1 MVNSEGLQA
10 LRASLEA
17 DGYRLDVR
25 EEGDRL
31 GAWVSAGPDACAECL
46 VPRPV
51 FLAMLE
57 HALGVPGRSIDL
69 RYPGEPGP
77 APAGQ

>member
-1 MVNSEGLQA
+1 MVDPEGLRT

-17 DGYRLDVR
+17 DGYRLDIL
-25 EEGDRL
+25 EEGDRV
-31 GAWVSAGPDACAECL
+31 GARISAGPEACAECL

-51 FLAMLE
+51 LLAMLE

-69 RYPGEPGP
+69 RYPGEPRP
-77 APAGQ
+77 APAGP